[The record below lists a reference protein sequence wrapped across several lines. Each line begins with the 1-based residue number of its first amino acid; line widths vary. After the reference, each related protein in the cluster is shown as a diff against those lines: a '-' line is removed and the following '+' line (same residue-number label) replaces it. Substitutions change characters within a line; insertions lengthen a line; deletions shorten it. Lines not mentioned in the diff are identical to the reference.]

1 MLERIVG
8 SKGRVALLRALFD
21 GRCQSVH
28 IRELARKAELSAP
41 SLMREAKNLVNMG
54 LLKEVR
60 DGNRVDYSANSDSPL
75 YAPLLSLVEK
85 TSGPIALLKEAF
97 ADSAADFVFVY
108 GSRARGTERA
118 DSDIDLFVIGNEGL
132 RKVSSRIAS
141 VAERVDVEVNP
152 YVISSA
158 ELKRRLAAGDHFLN
172 EVMASPKIFLRG
184 DESGLAGMAQV
195 WLAEAAPDK
204 L

>member
-132 RKVSSRIAS
+132 RKVSSRISS

-172 EVMASPKIFLRG
+172 EVMASPKIFLKG
-184 DESGLAGMAQV
+184 DENGLAGMAQV

>member
-158 ELKRRLAAGDHFLN
+158 ELKRRLAAGDHFLT
-172 EVMASPKIFLRG
+172 EVMASPKIFLKG

>member
-1 MLERIVG
+1 MLERLVG

-172 EVMASPKIFLRG
+172 EVMASPKIFLKG

>member
-172 EVMASPKIFLRG
+172 EVMASPKIFLKG
-184 DESGLAGMAQV
+184 DENGLAGMAQV

>member
-132 RKVSSRIAS
+132 RMVSSRIAS

-172 EVMASPKIFLRG
+172 EVMASPKIFLKG

>member
-85 TSGPIALLKEAF
+85 TSGPIALLKDAF
-97 ADSAADFVFVY
+97 AESAADFVFVY

-132 RKVSSRIAS
+132 RKVSSRVAS
-141 VAERVDVEVNP
+141 VAERIDAEVNP
-152 YVISSA
+152 YVISLA

-172 EVMASPKIFLRG
+172 EVVSSPKIFLKG
-184 DESGLAGMAQV
+184 DANGLAG
-195 WLAEAAPDK
+195 LA
-204 L
+204 